1 MNSLLTNSTGL
12 NTRVGVVGGYNQPQ
26 KNLQQSLNDNIIN
39 KTKSFIDGKALL
51 RLNETI
57 LDVLKKYELVISDE
71 VEKSQD
77 INKINRELLTC
88 FLKAKSIEGC
98 SPRTI
103 TYYELEDTKF
113 FEFIQKSILDV
124 TTDDVRDYLA
134 FNQKLGTCSNRTLDN
149 KRRVL
154 NTTFQWFCDEG
165 YIMLNPLVGINKIR
179 HKKEVKLPFTS
190 EEIEKMRE
198 VLQKPVTGVHR
209 NFMKLRNIAI
219 FELLLSSGIRVNELV
234 GLNRGDINFNDNS
247 MIVYGKGAKQ
257 REAYFNSKT
266 KRALQNYLKARTDN
280 EICLCYSKQSANN
293 HRMTVNAVERMIRE
307 IGNGAGVKAH
317 PHKFRKY
324 FASDLLHKGV
334 PLEHIKVLLGHAN
347 IDTTLIYAL
356 TDNTEVEMNHRRLM
370 D

>member
-1 MNSLLTNSTGL
+1 MSTLLTNSIGL
-12 NTRVGVVGGYNQPQ
+12 NTGGGVVGGYNQPQ
-26 KNLQQSLNDNIIN
+26 KNLQQSLNDNIIRR
-39 KTKSFIDGKALL
+39 TKSFIDGRALL
-51 RLNETI
+51 RLNDTV
-57 LDVLKKYELVISDE
+57 LDVLKKYEIVLSDE
-71 VEKSQD
+71 AEESQD
-77 INKINRELLTC
+77 IHKINQELLAN
-88 FLKAKSIEGC
+88 FLKAKTIEGC

-103 TYYELEDTKF
+103 NYYELEDTKF
-113 FEFIQKSILDV
+113 FDFIQKSILDI
-124 TTDDVRDYLA
+124 TTEDVRDYLA

-165 YIMLNPLVGINKIR
+165 YIMLNPLIGINKIR
-179 HKKEVKLPFTS
+179 HKKEIKLPFTS

-198 VLQKPVTGVHR
+198 VLQKPVEGKNR
-209 NFMKLRNIAI
+209 NFMRLRNIAI

-234 GLNRGDINFNDNS
+234 GLNRGDINFNENS

-266 KRALQNYLKARTDN
+266 KRALQNYLNARVDT

-293 HRMTVNAVERMIRE
+293 HRMTVNAVERMIRG
-307 IGNGAGVKAH
+307 IGKEVNVKAH

-334 PLEHIKVLLGHAN
+334 PLEQIKTLLGHSN
-347 IDTTLIYAL
+347 IDTTTIYAL
-356 TDNTEVEMNHRRLM
+356 TDNQEVELNHRRLM

>member
-1 MNSLLTNSTGL
+1 MNNLLTNSTGL
-12 NTRVGVVGGYNQPQ
+12 NTGVGVVGGYNQPQ

-39 KTKSFIDGKALL
+39 RTKSFIDGRALL
-51 RLNETI
+51 RLNDTI
-57 LDVLKKYELVISDE
+57 LEVLKKYELVLSDE
-71 VEKSQD
+71 AEESQD
-77 INKINRELLTC
+77 INKINKELLSR

-103 TYYELEDTKF
+103 NYYELEDNKF
-113 FEFIQKSILDV
+113 FEFIQKSILDI
-124 TTDDVRDYLA
+124 TTDDVRDYLS
-134 FNQKLGTCSNRTLDN
+134 FNQKLGTCSNMTLDN

-165 YIMLNPLVGINKIR
+165 YIMLNPLIGINKIR

-190 EEIEKMRE
+190 DEIEKMRE
-198 VLQKPVTGVHR
+198 VLQRPVAGVNR

-234 GLNRGDINFNDNS
+234 RLNRGDINFNENS

-257 REAYFNSKT
+257 REAYFNSKS
-266 KRALQNYLKARTDN
+266 KRALENYLNVRVDN
-280 EICLCYSKQSANN
+280 ELCLFYSKQSANN
-293 HRMTVNAVERMIRE
+293 HRMTVNAVERVIRN
-307 IGNGAGVKAH
+307 IGKEVNVKAH

-334 PLEHIKVLLGHAN
+334 PLEQIKVLLGHAN
-347 IDTTLIYAL
+347 IDTTTIYAL
-356 TDNTEVEMNHRRLM
+356 TDNKEVELNHRRLM